1 MSEYLKNRENANAE
15 EVLEEYDYEVNG
27 KTYTVKPI
35 PFKYI
40 LKLEF
45 SKDRL
50 IVPHNEDNTAEMQ
63 LYNITNDKQ
72 RGKLNKW
79 LKRLVKDSETEQPI
93 DIDTI
98 AAEEWKLSD
107 VGRLLLF
114 IIEISGLS
122 PEINKD
128 GKKEIEKEETPDE
141 EKKNEYMFLF
151 STLQKGGTMSKSEI
165 MASSLPYLYG
175 MAAEIQ
181 EDEIRKMS
189 ATGIGAMLGG
199 GISIPK
205 EKRTTETVSSPEELL
220 SFVNG

>member
-15 EVLEEYDYEVNG
+15 EVLEEYEFEVNG
-27 KTYTVKPI
+27 NLYTVKPI
-35 PFKYI
+35 PFKRI

-79 LKRLVKDSETEQPI
+79 LKRLVTNSETEEPV

-122 PEINKD
+122 PE
-128 GKKEIEKEETPDE
+128 GKKNDNKENEEETSDE

-189 ATGIGAMLGG
+189 ATGIGAFLGG
-199 GISIPK
+199 GIAAPK
-205 EKRTTETVSSPEELL
+205 EKGTTETVSSPEELL

>member
-114 IIEISGLS
+114 IIEISGLT
-122 PEINKD
+122 PDKD
-128 GKKEIEKEETPDE
+128 KSKEEQTDE

-151 STLQKGGTMSKSEI
+151 GTLQRNGTMSKSEI
-165 MASSLPYLYG
+165 LSHSLPYLYG
-175 MAAEIQ
+175 IAAEIQ
-181 EDEIRKMS
+181 ENDMRNMS
-189 ATGIGAMLGG
+189 MAGLG
-199 GISIPK
+199 
-205 EKRTTETVSSPEELL
+205 TLFSSGVPSQKKNAAEEFSSVEDIL